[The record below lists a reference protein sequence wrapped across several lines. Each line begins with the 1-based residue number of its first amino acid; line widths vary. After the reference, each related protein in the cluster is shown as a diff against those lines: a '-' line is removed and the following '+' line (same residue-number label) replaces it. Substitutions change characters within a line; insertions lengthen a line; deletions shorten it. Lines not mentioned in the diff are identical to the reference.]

1 MPRILVHSAIH
12 MFLIF
17 LKQFV
22 RLGLSV
28 FCPEIHIRNQS
39 ALAEKGPILLVANHP
54 DSFLDAIILGAYYQ
68 RKMHFLARGDV
79 FEKPLFGYL
88 LRKIGMIPI
97 HRIREG
103 KEHLHRNSS
112 TFQESV
118 EILKKGGAVLIFIEG
133 ICLNHH
139 EIQPFKKGATRIL
152 ESAHQQGIFPII
164 HVASL
169 GYNSFRAFGKVV
181 DIQIERLEYTNPI
194 KEPKDRLDF
203 NAQVDEIMRKNLVV
217 PTKILPIQKNVLYYL
232 IKPYFQIVQKFV
244 DKKTH
249 GTVFYDSV
257 LFAVLLFT
265 FPIYLLVLF
274 AIIFGLLF

>member
-1 MPRILVHSAIH
+1 